1 MNSGMTEYEEEKV
14 SEEKVSEESKKRI
27 HSLKSLRTAYTLLVL
42 LILVSAGLITACVY
56 IILYT
61 LDFIPSSALTPL
73 KLPVIVIV
81 SCMLF
86 GTLLA
91 VFVGKLFINPLRRLI
106 AANEE
111 IRQGNFKVRMSEQT
125 VIGELNN
132 LMRSFNSMADELEA
146 TELFRNDFINSFSH
160 EFKTPIV
167 SIRGFARQLQKDNER
182 HTLTDEQR
190 KEYTD
195 IIAYESARLA
205 RLSSN
210 ILTLTKFENQQI
222 VTDKTEFYLDEQ
234 IRRTVLLLEKQW
246 TARQVNIELELQEI
260 RYNFN
265 EEMLAQMWL
274 NLIGNAIKFSPTGGT
289 VLVRCR
295 KKRDAACI
303 DISDNGEGMDEK
315 TLHKIFD
322 KFYQCDTSHKSEGN
336 GLGLAIVKRIAE
348 LANAEVS
355 VKSEPGKG
363 STFIVKL
370 PLASE

>member
-1 MNSGMTEYEEEKV
+1 MSKRLLDKAKET
-14 SEEKVSEESKKRI
+14 KKRI
-27 HSLKSLRTAYTLLVL
+27 HSLRSLRTAYTLLVL
-42 LILVSAGLITACVY
+42 LILVSAGLITASVY

-61 LDFIPSSALTPL
+61 LDFIPSAALTPL
-73 KLPVIVIV
+73 ILPVIVIV
-81 SCMLF
+81 SCMII
-86 GTLLA
+86 GTILA

-111 IRQGNFKVRMSEQT
+111 IRQGNFKVRLSEQT

-132 LMRSFNSMADELEA
+132 LMKSFNSMADELEA

-167 SIRGFARQLQKDNER
+167 SIRGFARQLQKDNEQ

-190 KEYTD
+190 REYTN
-195 IIAYESARLA
+195 IIACESDRLA

-246 TARQVNIELELQEI
+246 TANHINIELELEEI
-260 RYNFN
+260 RVHFN

-274 NLIGNAIKFSPTGGT
+274 NLIGNAIKFSHSGGT
-289 VLVRCR
+289 VLIKCR
-295 KKRDAACI
+295 MKNKFACV
-303 DISDNGEGMDEK
+303 DICDSGEGMEEE

-322 KFYQCDTSHKSEGN
+322 KFYQCDSSHKSDGN

-348 LANAEVS
+348 LANAAIT
-355 VKSEPGKG
+355 VKSEVGKG
-363 STFIVKL
+363 TTFSVKL
-370 PLASE
+370 PPVGD

>member
-1 MNSGMTEYEEEKV
+1 MNNRLREKAR
-14 SEEKVSEESKKRI
+14 ETNKRI
-27 HSLKSLRTAYTLLVL
+27 HSLRSLRTAYTLLVL
-42 LILVSAGLITACVY
+42 LILVSAGLITASVY

-61 LDFIPSSALTPL
+61 LDFIPSAALTPL
-73 KLPVIVIV
+73 ILPVIVIF
-81 SCMLF
+81 SCMII

-106 AANEE
+106 SANEE

-182 HTLTDEQR
+182 HILTDEQR

-195 IIAYESARLA
+195 IIAYESDRLA
-205 RLSSN
+205 GLSSN
-210 ILTLTKFENQQI
+210 ILMLTQYENQQI

-234 IRRTVLLLEKQW
+234 LRRIVLLLEKQW
-246 TARQVNIELELQEI
+246 TSNHIDIELELEEI
-260 RYNFN
+260 RYYFN
-265 EEMLAQMWL
+265 EAMLSQLWL
-274 NLIGNAIKFSPTGGT
+274 NLISNAIKFSHHGGT
-289 VLVRCR
+289 VTIRCSR
-295 KKRDAACI
+295 QNNTICVEVC
-303 DISDNGEGMDEK
+303 DNGEGMSEE
-315 TLHKIFD
+315 TLHSIFD

-348 LANAEVS
+348 LANAELT
-355 VKSEPGKG
+355 VKSEPDKG
-363 STFIVKL
+363 TAFFVYL
-370 PLASE
+370 PVLQ

>member
-1 MNSGMTEYEEEKV
+1 MNDRLKEKATET
-14 SEEKVSEESKKRI
+14 KKRI
-27 HSLKSLRTAYTLLVL
+27 HSLRSLRTAYTLLVL

-61 LDFIPSSALTPL
+61 LDFIPSAALTPL
-73 KLPVIVIV
+73 ILPVIVIF
-81 SCMLF
+81 SCMVI
-86 GTLLA
+86 GTILA
-91 VFVGKLFINPLRRLI
+91 LFVGKLFINPLRRLI

-111 IRQGNFKVRMSEQT
+111 IRQGNFRVRMSEQT
-125 VIGELNN
+125 AIGELSN
-132 LMRSFNSMADELEA
+132 LMHSFNSMAGELEA

-167 SIRGFARQLQKDNER
+167 SIRGFARQLQKDNEA

-195 IIAYESARLA
+195 IIAYEADRLA

-234 IRRTVLLLEKQW
+234 IRRTVLLLEKEW
-246 TARQVNIELELQEI
+246 TAREITIDLELDEI
-260 RYNFN
+260 KYHFN

-274 NLIGNAIKFSPTGGT
+274 NLIGNAIKFSHIGGT
-289 VLVRCR
+289 VLVRCQKER
-295 KKRDAACI
+295 ECI
-303 DISDNGEGMDEK
+303 CVEIADSGEGMDEE

-322 KFYQCDTSHKSEGN
+322 KFYQGDTSHRSEGN
-336 GLGLAIVKRIAE
+336 GLGLSVVKRIAE
-348 LANAEVS
+348 LANADITVR
-355 VKSEPGKG
+355 SEPGKG
-363 STFIVKL
+363 TVFSVKL
-370 PLASE
+370 PL

>member
-1 MNSGMTEYEEEKV
+1 MNARLIDKAKETN
-14 SEEKVSEESKKRI
+14 KRI
-27 HSLKSLRTAYTLLVL
+27 HSLRSLRTAYTLLVL
-42 LILVSAGLITACVY
+42 AILVSAGLITACVY
-56 IILYT
+56 VILYT
-61 LDFIPSSALTPL
+61 LDFIPSAALTPL
-73 KLPVIVIV
+73 ILPVIVIF
-81 SCMLF
+81 SCMVI
-86 GTLLA
+86 GTILA

-106 AANEE
+106 SANEE
-111 IRQGNFKVRMSEQT
+111 IRHGNFKVRLSEQT

-167 SIRGFARQLQKDNER
+167 SIRGFARQLQRDNENR
-182 HTLTDEQR
+182 TLTDEQR

-195 IIAYESARLA
+195 IIAYESDRLA

-210 ILTLTKFENQQI
+210 ILILTRFENQQI

-246 TARQVNIELELQEI
+246 TAREVNIELELEEI
-260 RYNFN
+260 KYNFN

-274 NLIGNAIKFSPTGGT
+274 NLISNAIKFSHQGGT

-295 KKRDAACI
+295 MKQENICVDII
-303 DISDNGEGMDEK
+303 DSGAGINQE
-315 TLHKIFD
+315 TLYKIFD

-348 LANAEVS
+348 LADAEIT
-355 VKSEPGKG
+355 VKSEFGKG
-363 STFIVKL
+363 TVFSVKL
-370 PLASE
+370 PPVKE

>member
-1 MNSGMTEYEEEKV
+1 MKDSLKKRAKETR
-14 SEEKVSEESKKRI
+14 KRI
-27 HSLKSLRTAYTLLVL
+27 HSLRSLRTAYTLLVL

-73 KLPVIVIV
+73 KLPIIVII

-111 IRQGNFKVRMSEQT
+111 IKQGNYKVRMSEQT
-125 VIGELNN
+125 AIGELNN
-132 LMRSFNSMADELEA
+132 LMRSFNSMAKELES
-146 TELFRNDFINSFSH
+146 TEIFRDDFINSFSH

-167 SIRGFARQLQKDNER
+167 SIRGFARQLQKDNE
-182 HTLTDEQR
+182 HHMLTDEQR

-195 IIAYESARLA
+195 IIAYESDRLA

-246 TARQVNIELELQEI
+246 TAREVTIDLELDEVK
-260 RYNFN
+260 YHFN

-274 NLIGNAIKFSPTGGT
+274 NLIGNAVKFSHVGGT
-289 VLVRCR
+289 VVVRC
-295 KKRDAACI
+295 KKMQDTVVV
-303 DISDNGEGMDEK
+303 DISDSGEGMNRDR
-315 TLHKIFD
+315 LHKIFD
-322 KFYQCDTSHKSEGN
+322 KFFQCDSSHKSEGN

-348 LANAEVS
+348 LANAEIT
-355 VKSEPGKG
+355 VKSEVGKG
-363 STFIVKL
+363 TAFSVKL
-370 PLASE
+370 PC